1 MTEWSFRSLAGVNFW
16 SCYKRAP
23 VTADY
28 SLSAC
33 GVLGSVWRVFHASS
47 NIETFECPVR
57 WVSLLLPFDEEG
69 N

>member
-1 MTEWSFRSLAGVNFW
+1 MERLGTSGAIHMTEWSFRSLAGVNFW

-33 GVLGSVWRVFHASS
+33 GVLGSVWRVSMLHP
-47 NIETFECPVR
+47 ILKPLGV
-57 WVSLLLPFDEEG
+57 L
-69 N
+69 